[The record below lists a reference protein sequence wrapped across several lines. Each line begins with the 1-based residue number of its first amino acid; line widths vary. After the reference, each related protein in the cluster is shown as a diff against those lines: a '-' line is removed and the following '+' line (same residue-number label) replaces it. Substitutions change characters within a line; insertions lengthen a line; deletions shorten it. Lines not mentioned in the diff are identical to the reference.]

1 MRVALLF
8 PGQGSQEP
16 DMGELVERERPHL
29 AALARELVG
38 DDPFERMD
46 DGTRFLQPAIF
57 CTTVTLFGLCDE
69 CEPVCAAGHSLGEL
83 SALVAA
89 GAIDEEDGLRLVVL
103 RGRLMADAERRH
115 PGGMIAV
122 GDATAARD
130 LAGRFGLAVANDNS
144 PRQIALAGDID
155 ALEAALEDARS
166 RRVRATRLPVGGA
179 FHSPAMRP
187 AVAPFTSALAQVKI
201 RATRFPVLSAAT
213 AKPFDDVR
221 RRLASALTEP
231 VRWRET
237 VLAMQA
243 AGAERFV
250 EVGPGRVLTGLVRR
264 IAPNAETAVLHGG
277 DDRCQT
283 C

>member
-1 MRVALLF
+1 MTVALLF

-16 DMGELVERERPHL
+16 GMGDMVERERPDL

-46 DGTRFLQPAIF
+46 EGTRFLQPAIF
-57 CTTVTLFGLCDE
+57 CASLTLYGLGGERD
-69 CEPVCAAGHSLGEL
+69 PLCAAGHSLGEL

-89 GAIDEEDGLRLVVL
+89 GAIAEEDGLRLVAL
-103 RGRLMADAERRH
+103 RGRLMDDAGRH
-115 PGGMIAV
+115 QPGGMLAV

-130 LAGRFGLAVANDNS
+130 LAGRFGLALANDNS
-144 PRQIALAGDID
+144 PRQVALAGDVD
-155 ALEAALEDARS
+155 ALEAALEHARS
-166 RRVRATRLPVGGA
+166 HRVRATRLPVRGA

-187 AVAPFTSALAQVKI
+187 AVEPFAEALAAVEI
-201 RATRFPVLSAAT
+201 RPARFPVLSAAT
-213 AKPFDDVR
+213 AQPFDDVR
-221 RRLASALTEP
+221 RRLAGALTEP

-237 VLAMQA
+237 VLAMRS

-264 IAPNAETAVLHGG
+264 IVPDADTAVLE
-277 DDRCQT
+277 T
-283 C
+283 A